1 MSRLLPY
8 LDGMEIFTFQNSLQQ
23 INYCLSAI
31 TLPNMN
37 EDDIIKIY
45 KQLVNATV
53 LNHVSEFLT
62 GLGQVLK

>member
-1 MSRLLPY
+1 
-8 LDGMEIFTFQNSLQQ
+8 MEIFTFQNSLQQ

-53 LNHVSEFLT
+53 LNHVS
-62 GLGQVLK
+62 